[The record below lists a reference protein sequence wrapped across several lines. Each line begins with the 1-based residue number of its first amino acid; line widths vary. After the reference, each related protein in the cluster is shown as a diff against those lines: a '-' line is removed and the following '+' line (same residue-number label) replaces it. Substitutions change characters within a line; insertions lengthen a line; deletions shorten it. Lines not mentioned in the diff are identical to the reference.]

1 MSEKMNVRR
10 IAELARLSLTPAEE
24 TRLSREMEDILTFAR
39 EIQQIDLT
47 DVPQTRHILPI
58 SNVLRADE
66 VRPGLSREPLLTAAP
81 ARENDYIAVPRTV
94 E

>member
-10 IAELARLSLTPAEE
+10 VAELARLSLTPEE
-24 TRLSREMEDILTFAR
+24 ESRLSREMEGILTFAR

-66 VRPGLSREPLLTAAP
+66 VRPGLARDTLLAAAP
-81 ARENDYIAVPRTV
+81 ACEEACIAVPRTV